1 MGRIIAGFA
10 PVPIL
15 IFWIIIS
22 LIIILKKENDC
33 VDVDYQSP
41 HITAKQEFRKN
52 YGLYNRIVLSVG
64 KKFYFTIF
72 FFLFSFFSF
81 VLCIY
86 ILHKILREEE
96 IFASRKGRD

>member
-33 VDVDYQSP
+33 VDVDDQSP
-41 HITAKQEFRKN
+41 HITVKQEFRKN

-64 KKFYFTIF
+64 KFYFTI

-86 ILHKILREEE
+86 VLHKILREEE
-96 IFASRKGRD
+96 IFASKKGRD

>member
-33 VDVDYQSP
+33 VDVDDQSP
-41 HITAKQEFRKN
+41 LITVKQEFRKN

-64 KKFYFTIF
+64 KFYFTI

-86 ILHKILREEE
+86 VLHKILREEE
-96 IFASRKGRD
+96 IFASKKGRD

>member
-33 VDVDYQSP
+33 VDVDDQSP
-41 HITAKQEFRKN
+41 HITVKQEFRKN

-64 KKFYFTIF
+64 KFYFTIF
-72 FFLFSFFSF
+72 FFVFFF
-81 VLCIY
+81 FLCAMY
-86 ILHKILREEE
+86 ICTT
-96 IFASRKGRD
+96 